1 MIQLATYI
9 TVVVFFFADPDSS
22 SNEGTTFVLGFF
34 DNIAVRGLPEKD
46 LFLHIGTND
55 PGGAEVMISAPLDSA
70 NFATQT
76 ISVAAGETQRVDIPD
91 GFVVTSNTDQDK
103 AIKVESTNDASINV
117 IGVNDE
123 RVSSD
128 TFLAIPCKN
137 FNSADGT
144 SLINEYK
151 YFVFSTDNR
160 ATTTRSIQAAFL
172 VMACEP
178 GRTSITY
185 RLPSDTLDRS
195 TVITQQYR
203 SFYFRRGADLTG
215 TIITSNQPISVFVG
229 HNCGNIPSSESACE
243 IMVEQVP
250 PSAVYGQLFFAL
262 PFALR
267 RSGDIYRI
275 GSVVDN
281 NEITITC
288 TRREG
293 NRPPTFVRIT
303 ESVNEGEYYELR
315 TIDALT
321 AQISIDDYRRDF
333 CCIETSQPATV
344 MQYMLGHSADEV
356 AGIEG
361 ISGAIGDPSMTYV
374 PPVEQYNNDYV
385 VRTNNDALDDSTF
398 SEFKSY
404 VSWAIPSRF
413 FNPSIDSNNVLLNG
427 EALEVPPLIDGG
439 SGDYIEIRCRNNE
452 LCGYGAYAPLEIGDS
467 TLSYSTSREANT
479 ALYAQVYGFQREI
492 SYAYPA
498 GYQCE
503 PIGRK

>member
-1 MIQLATYI
+1 M
-9 TVVVFFFADPDSS
+9 
-22 SNEGTTFVLGFF
+22 LGFF
-34 DNIAVRGLPEKD
+34 DNIAVVDLPEKD
-46 LFLHIGTND
+46 LSLHIGTND
-55 PGGAEVMISAPLDSA
+55 PGGAEVTISAPLDSA

-128 TFLAIPCKN
+128 TFLALPCKN

-151 YFVFSTDNR
+151 YFVFSTINE
-160 ATTTRSIQAAFL
+160 ATPSISVQAAFL
-172 VMACEP
+172 IMACEP
-178 GRTSITY
+178 GVTTITY
-185 RLPSDTLDRS
+185 RLPSDTSDRS
-195 TVITQQYR
+195 AFITQQYR
-203 SFYFRRGADLTG
+203 SFYFRRSDDDLTG
-215 TIITSNQPISVFVG
+215 TIITSDQPISVFVG
-229 HNCGNIPSSESACE
+229 HNCGNIPSSESACD

-293 NRPPTFVRIT
+293 SGSPTFETIA
-303 ESVNEGEYYELR
+303 ESIVINEGQYYELR

-321 AQISIDDYRRDF
+321 AQISVDNYRRDF

-385 VRTNNDALDDSTF
+385 VRTNDDALDDSTF
-398 SEFKSY
+398 SKFKSY

-413 FNPSIDSNNVLLNG
+413 FNPSIDSNNVLLNR

-439 SGDYIEIRCRNNE
+439 SGDYIEIRCSNNE
-452 LCGYGAYAPLEIGDS
+452 LCGYGAYAPLEIGNS

-479 ALYAQVYGFQREI
+479 ALYAQVYGFQGEF

-503 PIGRK
+503 PIGRKYE